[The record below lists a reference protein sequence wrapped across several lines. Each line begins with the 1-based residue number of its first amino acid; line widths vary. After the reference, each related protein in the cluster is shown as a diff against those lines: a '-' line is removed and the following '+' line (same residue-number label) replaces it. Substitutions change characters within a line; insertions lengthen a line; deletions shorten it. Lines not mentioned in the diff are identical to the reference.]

1 MLPIFNFCQQ
11 QFALVQDNNV
21 TVGRLQ
27 DLAGQHGV
35 KPFVFFDSDHRE
47 AACVIP
53 TAVEWAIEE
62 FNLDAREIAA
72 ETGIFEVL
80 RRNQAVVHRAQP
92 ASRIA
97 QLASSQHADAIV
109 TVGDLGKPVGVFFPG
124 IVAERLSETRIVRDS
139 LSRFLQ
145 TQIRALGNIDHLA
158 DAIRVLEK
166 EGIDFHSE
174 QLNLYGAEP
183 YMCQADGGHFRNSCP
198 CPDHPGASCGR
209 VNLA

>member
-11 QFALVQDNNV
+11 EFALVQDNDV

-35 KPFVFFDSDHRE
+35 KPFVFFDADHRE

-53 TAVEWAIEE
+53 TAVEWAIKE
-62 FNLDAREIAA
+62 FNLDAKEIAA

-97 QLASSQHADAIV
+97 QLASSQQADAIV
-109 TVGDLGKPVGVFFPG
+109 TVGDLGKPVGIFFPG
-124 IVAERLSETRIVRDS
+124 IVAERLSETRVVKDL
-139 LSRFLQ
+139 LSPLQ
-145 TQIRALGNIDHLA
+145 TQIGALGGVHHLA
-158 DAIRVLEK
+158 EAIRVLER

-174 QLNLYGAEP
+174 QVNYYGGEP
-183 YMCQADGGHFRNSCP
+183 YVCQADGGHFRNSCP
-198 CPDHPGASCGR
+198 CPYHPGASCGR
-209 VNLA
+209 RNLA